1 MGAYL
6 FTSLPILILASAAQ
20 ASVVPQI
27 RILGGGP
34 DLVFLAVLSWSVNS
48 EFDESLTWALV
59 GGILQ
64 DLLSAAPTG
73 TSALGLIVVV
83 FIVHLLNQGL
93 YRVGLPLLTLLV
105 VTGTVIKEFIFA
117 LTMILTG
124 MTGDFVNLFSYVIVP
139 TALYNLALIA
149 PAYIILRQIQKRLTR
164 EKRVFY

>member
-105 VTGTVIKEFIFA
+105 VTGTVI
-117 LTMILTG
+117 
-124 MTGDFVNLFSYVIVP
+124 
-139 TALYNLALIA
+139 
-149 PAYIILRQIQKRLTR
+149 
-164 EKRVFY
+164 